1 MGASAAIL
9 FPFLGEAGA
18 GAAAADVAGTAA
30 LDAAG
35 TAAAAEAG
43 AADLASL
50 YAAAAAPLPSVVG
63 DIAAG
68 TFEFAPAAAEAAG
81 AAASGLDALTGTS
94 ADYAAGLAPG
104 VLTDAGLGSS
114 VGTSAAAQGLTGT
127 AAQYAGGLAGA
138 TPSALTPALS
148 SGLGSAASS
157 AIPTFAQG
165 SVLPL
170 TEQAVEGE
178 VLSPLASQAATSDL
192 SYLPIQQ
199 TAAGV
204 PVSATDA
211 TAGVGS
217 LGSSGTSVGNA
228 LAGGTASP
236 LTPLSGADPSVTSAL
251 QPTLNDASSSAAQTL
266 GGQPGQE
273 ISKDLSRLGSPAVTN
288 TAVDQAP
295 VAAATTPAAPATP
308 ATPAAAPV
316 APAAAPAATEAITPT
331 TDALSGAGGTS
342 NLVKGAT
349 DAGGD
354 GLLGG
359 VKSFMKDYGSLALG
373 GAGLAYNMLK
383 GNEPVP
389 YSAQLESQ
397 AAQLQAQGAQLQGY
411 LSSGTLPPGIGA
423 ALQGAHDS
431 AAASIRAQYASRGMS
446 GSSAEMQDLSNLAQT
461 TVSQGANIASSL
473 LSTGVSEQQFASGLY
488 QNLMAQS
495 VAQDTAMSNA
505 MAGFTN
511 AMAGG
516 FSRKPNPVG

>member
-68 TFEFAPAAAEAAG
+68 TFEFAPAAAEAAD
-81 AAASGLDALTGTS
+81 AAASGLGALTGTS

-217 LGSSGTSVGNA
+217 LGSSGTTVGNT
-228 LAGGTASP
+228 LAASP
-236 LTPLSGADPSVTSAL
+236 LTPTDSLAAPQQYASAAP
-251 QPTLNDASSSAAQTL
+251 QTLNDASSSAAQTF
-266 GGQPGQE
+266 GT
-273 ISKDLSRLGSPAVTN
+273 PAVKTIN
-288 TAVDQAP
+288 AASTLSAQPAVNA
-295 VAAATTPAAPATP
+295 AAATTPAVNTAASTV
-308 ATPAAAPV
+308 PAAGLPV
-316 APAAAPAATEAITPT
+316 SAGDAATGVGALGSSGTAVG
-331 TDALSGAGGTS
+331 DASAG
-342 NLVKGAT
+342 
-349 DAGGD
+349 AGGD

-446 GSSAEMQDLSNLAQT
+446 GSSAEMQDLANLAQT

>member
-43 AADLASL
+43 ATDLASL

-81 AAASGLDALTGTS
+81 AAASGLGALTGTS

-170 TEQAVEGE
+170 TE
-178 VLSPLASQAATSDL
+178 AATASDL
-192 SYLPIQQ
+192 SYLPIQTSAEGLPV
-199 TAAGV
+199 TAG
-204 PVSATDA
+204 DA
-211 TAGVGS
+211 TAGAGS
-217 LGSSGTSVGNA
+217 LGSSGTAVGDT
-228 LAGGTASP
+228 LATSP
-236 LTPLSGADPSVTSAL
+236 LTPTDSLAAPQQYASAAP
-251 QPTLNDASSSAAQTL
+251 QTLNDASSSAAQTF
-266 GGQPGQE
+266 GT
-273 ISKDLSRLGSPAVTN
+273 PAVQTAPLTSAPLTN
-288 TAVDQAP
+288 AASALSTQP
-295 VAAATTPAAPATP
+295 VVNATAATTPVVNTAAST
-308 ATPAAAPV
+308 V
-316 APAAAPAATEAITPT
+316 PAATSAASDLSYLPIQNTAAGLPVSAGDAAAGT
-331 TDALSGAGGTS
+331 GALGSSGTAAGDALAG
-342 NLVKGAT
+342 
-349 DAGGD
+349 AGGD

-516 FSRKPNPVG
+516 YAKKAAPVG

>member
-9 FPFLGEAGA
+9 FPFVEDVGAAIGGALGFGGEAAAATAATDLSYLPIEYTAAGDAVTAAETA
-18 GAAAADVAGTAA
+18 GAAAP
-30 LDAAG
+30 L
-35 TAAAAEAG
+35 AAE
-43 AADLASL
+43 
-50 YAAAAAPLPSVVG
+50 
-63 DIAAG
+63 
-68 TFEFAPAAAEAAG
+68 AAEAAG
-81 AAASGLDALTGTS
+81 AAAPA
-94 ADYAAGLAPG
+94 ADLSYLPIQFSAAGAP
-104 VLTDAGLGSS
+104 VAATDAAAGAGALGSS
-114 VGTSAAAQGLTGT
+114 GTAVGNALAGTSPVTTGIGSVASSVAPTTEAAAST
-127 AAQYAGGLAGA
+127 
-138 TPSALTPALS
+138 
-148 SGLGSAASS
+148 
-157 AIPTFAQG
+157 
-165 SVLPL
+165 LPV
-170 TEQAVEGE
+170 TE
-178 VLSPLASQAATSDL
+178 STDL

-199 TAAGV
+199 SAAGT
-204 PVSATDA
+204 PIPATSPL
-211 TAGVGS
+211 AGAGS

-288 TAVDQAP
+288 PAVDQ
-295 VAAATTPAAPATP
+295 
-308 ATPAAAPV
+308 
-316 APAAAPAATEAITPT
+316 AAAPAATEAITPT

-411 LSSGTLPPGIGA
+411 LTSGTLPPGMDA
-423 ALQGAHDS
+423 ALQSAHN
-431 AAASIRAQYASRGMS
+431 AAAAAIRSRYANMGMS
-446 GSSAEMQDLSNLAQT
+446 GSSAEMNDLSNLAYT
-461 TVSQGANIASSL
+461 TVSQGANIASQL
-473 LSTGVSEQQFASGLY
+473 MQTGVNEQQFASGLY

-516 FSRKPNPVG
+516 YARAQTPTAQTPTNVGG

>member
-18 GAAAADVAGTAA
+18 GAAAADVAGAAA
-30 LDAAG
+30 LDAG
-35 TAAAAEAG
+35 TAAAAGSFLDPALV
-43 AADLASL
+43 AASM
-50 YAAAAAPLPSVVG
+50 APLPGVVG

-81 AAASGLDALTGTS
+81 AAASGLGALTGTS

-138 TPSALTPALS
+138 SPSALTPALS

-178 VLSPLASQAATSDL
+178 VLSPLASQAA
-192 SYLPIQQ
+192 Q
-199 TAAGV
+199 TPLLDQAAQ
-204 PVSATDA
+204 
-211 TAGVGS
+211 AGS
-217 LGSSGTSVGNA
+217 EF
-228 LAGGTASP
+228 TASP
-236 LTPLSGADPSVTSAL
+236 LPTGGPEAVGSISSTAA
-251 QPTLNDASSSAAQTL
+251 QPTQIASLT
-266 GGQPGQE
+266 PG
-273 ISKDLSRLGSPAVTN
+273 INVNP
-288 TAVDQAP
+288 AP
-295 VAAATTPAAPATP
+295 VDIGAAPMQVAEGVTPAAPAAVTPEAGAAITPTATTP
-308 ATPAAAPV
+308 AVGSNAVGGSFYPGSQGSALAPTSAVSPLTPVVETPAAAAPAAAAPAAA
-316 APAAAPAATEAITPT
+316 APAAAPAAGAAAST
-331 TDALSGAGGTS
+331 TADAASAAGGEGF
-342 NLVKGAT
+342 NLGKLA
-349 DAGGD
+349 
-354 GLLGG
+354 
-359 VKSFMKDYGSLALG
+359 KDYGSLALG

-446 GSSAEMQDLSNLAQT
+446 GSSAEMQDLANLAQT

-473 LSTGVSEQQFASGLY
+473 LSTGVSEQEFASGLY

-505 MAGFTN
+505 IAGFTN

-516 FSRKPNPVG
+516 YAKKAAPVG

>member
-9 FPFLGEAGA
+9 FPFFGE
-18 GAAAADVAGTAA
+18 AAAAAPEI
-30 LDAAG
+30 AAG
-35 TAAAAEAG
+35 AEAAAGVG
-43 AADLASL
+43 AADLAGL

-68 TFEFAPAAAEAAG
+68 TFEFAPAAEAAAAAAPLAAEAAG
-81 AAASGLDALTGTS
+81 AVAPAADLSYLPIQFS
-94 ADYAAGLAPG
+94 AAGAP
-104 VLTDAGLGSS
+104 VAATDAAAGAGALGSS
-114 VGTSAAAQGLTGT
+114 GTAVGNALAGTSPVTTGI
-127 AAQYAGGLAGA
+127 
-138 TPSALTPALS
+138 
-148 SGLGSAASS
+148 GSVASS
-157 AIPTFAQG
+157 VAPTTEAAE
-165 SVLPL
+165 STLPV
-170 TEQAVEGE
+170 TE
-178 VLSPLASQAATSDL
+178 STDL

-199 TAAGV
+199 SAAGT
-204 PVSATDA
+204 PIPATSPL
-211 TAGVGS
+211 AGAGS

-288 TAVDQAP
+288 TAVDQ
-295 VAAATTPAAPATP
+295 
-308 ATPAAAPV
+308 
-316 APAAAPAATEAITPT
+316 AAAPAATEAITPT

-411 LSSGTLPPGIGA
+411 LTSGTLPPGMDA
-423 ALQGAHDS
+423 ALQSAHN
-431 AAASIRAQYASRGMS
+431 AAAAAIRSRYANIGMS
-446 GSSAEMQDLSNLAQT
+446 GSSAEMNDLSNLAYT
-461 TVSQGANIASSL
+461 TVSQGANIASQL
-473 LSTGVSEQQFASGLY
+473 MQTGVNEQQFASGLY

-516 FSRKPNPVG
+516 YARAQTPTAQTPTNVGG

>member
-1 MGASAAIL
+1 MPEAAALLFPVVEDVGAAIGGA
-9 FPFLGEAGA
+9 LGFGGE
-18 GAAAADVAGTAA
+18 
-30 LDAAG
+30 
-35 TAAAAEAG
+35 
-43 AADLASL
+43 
-50 YAAAAAPLPSVVG
+50 AAAAAGVSPELAALYTAAEAPLPAAVG

-81 AAASGLDALTGTS
+81 AAASGLGALTGTA
-94 ADYAAGLAPG
+94 ADYVTGLAPG
-104 VLTDAGLGSS
+104 ALTDAGLGSS

-138 TPSALTPALS
+138 APSALTPALS

-157 AIPTFAQG
+157 AIPAFAQG

-170 TEQAVEGE
+170 TE
-178 VLSPLASQAATSDL
+178 AATASDL
-192 SYLPIQQ
+192 SYLPIQTSAEGLPV
-199 TAAGV
+199 TAG
-204 PVSATDA
+204 DA
-211 TAGVGS
+211 TAGAGS

-251 QPTLNDASSSAAQTL
+251 QPTLNDASSSAEQTL

-273 ISKDLSRLGSPAVTN
+273 ISKDLSRLGSPDVTN

-295 VAAATTPAAPATP
+295 VTTTAPAAPA
-308 ATPAAAPV
+308 
-316 APAAAPAATEAITPT
+316 APAPAPAPAATPPVTTAPAETITPT
-331 TDALSGAGGTS
+331 TDALSSSGGTS
-342 NLVKGAT
+342 TLVKGAT

-446 GSSAEMQDLSNLAQT
+446 GSSAEMQDLANLAQT

-516 FSRKPNPVG
+516 YAKKAAPVG

>member
-1 MGASAAIL
+1 MPEAAALLFPVVEDVGAAIGGA
-9 FPFLGEAGA
+9 LGLGGE
-18 GAAAADVAGTAA
+18 AAAATAA
-30 LDAAG
+30 TDLSYLPIEYTAAGDAVTAAETAAAG
-35 TAAAAEAG
+35 T
-43 AADLASL
+43 S
-50 YAAAAAPLPSVVG
+50 
-63 DIAAG
+63 
-68 TFEFAPAAAEAAG
+68 AG

-94 ADYAAGLAPG
+94 ADYAASLAPG
-104 VLTDAGLGSS
+104 ALADAGLGSS

-199 TAAGV
+199 TAAGI

-251 QPTLNDASSSAAQTL
+251 QPTLNDASSSAAQTF

-295 VAAATTPAAPATP
+295 VAATTTPATP
-308 ATPAAAPV
+308 APPAAAPV
-316 APAAAPAATEAITPT
+316 APAAAAPAATEAITPT
-331 TDALSGAGGTS
+331 TDALSSPGGTS
-342 NLVKGAT
+342 TLVKGAT

-354 GLLGG
+354 GLLGD

-397 AAQLQAQGAQLQGY
+397 AAQLQSQGAQLQGY

-511 AMAGG
+511 ALAGG
-516 FSRKPNPVG
+516 WAKKQTPTSVGG

>member
-9 FPFLGEAGA
+9 FPFFGE
-18 GAAAADVAGTAA
+18 AAAAAPEI
-30 LDAAG
+30 AAG
-35 TAAAAEAG
+35 AEAAAGVG
-43 AADLASL
+43 AADLAGL
-50 YAAAAAPLPSVVG
+50 YAAAAAPLPSVFG

-68 TFEFAPAAAEAAG
+68 TFEFAPAAEAAAAAAPLAAEAAEAAG
-81 AAASGLDALTGTS
+81 AAAPA
-94 ADYAAGLAPG
+94 ADLSYLPIQFSAAGAP
-104 VLTDAGLGSS
+104 VAATDAAAGAGALGSS
-114 VGTSAAAQGLTGT
+114 GTAVGNALAGTSPVTTGIGSVASSVAPTTEAAAST
-127 AAQYAGGLAGA
+127 
-138 TPSALTPALS
+138 
-148 SGLGSAASS
+148 
-157 AIPTFAQG
+157 
-165 SVLPL
+165 LPV
-170 TEQAVEGE
+170 TE
-178 VLSPLASQAATSDL
+178 STDL

-199 TAAGV
+199 SAAGT
-204 PVSATDA
+204 PIPATSPL
-211 TAGVGS
+211 AGAGS
-217 LGSSGTSVGNA
+217 LGSSGTAVGDA
-228 LAGGTASP
+228 LAGNAPLSP
-236 LTPLSGADPSVTSAL
+236 LT
-251 QPTLNDASSSAAQTL
+251 PTLNDATSSAEQTF
-266 GGQPGQE
+266 GGTQGQ
-273 ISKDLSRLGSPAVTN
+273 IASNLKDTTRLGSPAITN

-295 VAAATTPAAPATP
+295 VTAPAAPATP

-316 APAAAPAATEAITPT
+316 APAAAAPAATEAITPT

-411 LSSGTLPPGIGA
+411 LTSGTLPPGMDA
-423 ALQGAHDS
+423 ALQSAHN
-431 AAASIRAQYASRGMS
+431 AAAAAIRSRYANMGMS
-446 GSSAEMQDLSNLAQT
+446 GSSAEMNDLSNLAYT
-461 TVSQGANIASSL
+461 TVSQGANIASQL
-473 LSTGVSEQQFASGLY
+473 MQTGVNEQQFASGLY

-516 FSRKPNPVG
+516 YARAQTPTAQTPTNVGG

>member
-81 AAASGLDALTGTS
+81 AAASGLGALTGTS

-288 TAVDQAP
+288 TAVDQA
-295 VAAATTPAAPATP
+295 
-308 ATPAAAPV
+308 
-316 APAAAPAATEAITPT
+316 AAPAATEAITPT

-431 AAASIRAQYASRGMS
+431 AAASIRSQYASRGMS
-446 GSSAEMQDLSNLAQT
+446 GSSAEMQDLANLAQT

-505 MAGFTN
+505 IAGFTN
-511 AMAGG
+511 ARLAGMP
-516 FSRKPNPVG
+516 KKLLQ

>member
-9 FPFLGEAGA
+9 FPFVEDVGAAIGGALGFGGEAAAATAATDLSYLPIEYTAAGDAVTAAETA
-18 GAAAADVAGTAA
+18 GAAA
-30 LDAAG
+30 
-35 TAAAAEAG
+35 
-43 AADLASL
+43 
-50 YAAAAAPLPSVVG
+50 PL
-63 DIAAG
+63 
-68 TFEFAPAAAEAAG
+68 AAEAAG
-81 AAASGLDALTGTS
+81 AAAPAADLSYLPIQTS
-94 ADYAAGLAPG
+94 AAEAAGAAAPAADLSYLPIQTSAAG
-104 VLTDAGLGSS
+104 APVAATDAAAGAGALGSS
-114 VGTSAAAQGLTGT
+114 GT
-127 AAQYAGGLAGA
+127 AAGNALAGTSPVTTGIGSVA
-138 TPSALTPALS
+138 S
-148 SGLGSAASS
+148 SVAPTTEAAAS
-157 AIPTFAQG
+157 T
-165 SVLPL
+165 LPV
-170 TEQAVEGE
+170 TE
-178 VLSPLASQAATSDL
+178 STDL

-199 TAAGV
+199 SAAGT
-204 PVSATDA
+204 PIPATSPL
-211 TAGVGS
+211 AGAGS

-288 TAVDQAP
+288 TAVDQ
-295 VAAATTPAAPATP
+295 
-308 ATPAAAPV
+308 
-316 APAAAPAATEAITPT
+316 APAATEAITPT

-411 LSSGTLPPGIGA
+411 LTSGTLPPGMDA
-423 ALQGAHDS
+423 ALQSAHN
-431 AAASIRAQYASRGMS
+431 AAAAAIRSRYANMGMS
-446 GSSAEMQDLSNLAQT
+446 GSSAEMNDLSNLAYT
-461 TVSQGANIASSL
+461 TVSQGANIASQL
-473 LSTGVSEQQFASGLY
+473 MQTGVNEQQFAAGLY
-488 QNLMAQS
+488 QNLMRTS
-495 VAQDTAMSNA
+495 MAQDTAMSNSI
-505 MAGFTN
+505 AGFTN

-516 FSRKPNPVG
+516 YARAQTPTAQTPTNVGG